1 MSPIKIRYKTY
12 EIQEFDIHVKTLKN
26 TQQFEDVDNIAE
38 KLGVSTASWS
48 LFGVVWPSGIV
59 LADIMAHYDI
69 KNKIILEVGCG
80 IGLASLVLN
89 SRLANISTTDYNPE
103 AGKYLRSNTKLNDDK
118 NIPFI
123 QCSWESTKETTLGQF
138 DLIIGSDLLY
148 EPGHMESLSSFIQ
161 KHTTQT
167 CEVIIID
174 PKRGNAN
181 SFSKLMHE
189 NGFKLVKTKI
199 ENQTHD
205 GKLYKGDMLKF
216 TRVA

>member
-1 MSPIKIRYKTY
+1 MSNIKLRYRTY
-12 EIQEFDIHVKTLKN
+12 EIQEFDIHVKTLKD
-26 TQQFEDVDNIAE
+26 TQQFFDKDNVAQ

-48 LFGVVWPSGIV
+48 LFGVVWPSGVV
-59 LADIMAHYDI
+59 LANLMSEYNIT
-69 KNKIILEVGCG
+69 NKSILEVGCG

-89 SRLANISTTDYNPE
+89 TRLADISTTDYNPE
-103 AGKYLRSNTKLNDDK
+103 AGNYLRSNTKLNNDK
-118 NIPFI
+118 EIPFT
-123 QCSWESTKETTLGQF
+123 QCSWEHTKPNSLGKF

-148 EPGHMESLSSFIQ
+148 EPGHMKSLSNFIQ
-161 KHTTQT
+161 NHTFKT

-181 SFSKLMHE
+181 NFSNLMFN
-189 NGFKLVKTKI
+189 NGFELQKTKI